1 MIEDLIDRLR
11 LLRTPGI
18 GPVTYRQLLM
28 RFGTPA
34 AALAAVPDLARR
46 GGGKV
51 PALSTVADAEREIA
65 RVDKLGAKFLALGQ
79 GLYPR
84 LLAELEDA
92 PPLLVA
98 KGILN
103 LLDRQS
109 VAIVGAR
116 NASAA
121 ACRFGRGLA
130 HDLGQ
135 QDLVV
140 VSGLARGIDSAAH
153 DGALASGTI
162 GVIAGGIDIFYPP
175 ENEARQKAISE
186 HGLVLA
192 EMPPGTEPRARHF
205 PYRNR
210 IIAGMSSGTVVV
222 EAAPRSGSLITA
234 RLAAEAGREVM
245 AVPGSPLD
253 PRAQGCNQLIRD
265 GATLVQNA
273 ADVVEAIRPSASQ
286 VKSVPA
292 HYEAAPRSGSLITA
306 RLAAEAGREVLAVPG
321 SPLDPRAQGCNQPIR
336 DGATLVQNAADV
348 IEVIRPYE
356 SRVQAAPSPF
366 EPAPEPMNGDDALGL
381 VEGLLG
387 PSPVPVD
394 EIIRLSGAPS
404 GAVQMALL
412 ELDLAGRLDRHAGG
426 KVSLRPA

>member
-1 MIEDLIDRLR
+1 

-18 GPVTYRQLLM
+18 GPVTYRQLIA
-28 RFGTPA
+28 RFGTPS

-46 GGGKV
+46 GGGKA
-51 PALSTVADAEREIA
+51 PALRSRDDAEREISKVEKFGA
-65 RVDKLGAKFLALGQ
+65 RFLALGQ

-92 PPLLVA
+92 PPLMIA
-98 KGILN
+98 KGDIG
-103 LLDRQS
+103 LLDKQA
-109 VAIVGAR
+109 VAMVGAR

-121 ACRFGRGLA
+121 ACRFARGLA

-135 QDLVV
+135 EGFVV

-153 DGALASGTI
+153 DGALETGTI
-162 GVIAGGIDIFYPP
+162 GVIAGGIDNFYPP
-175 ENEARQKAISE
+175 ENEPRQKALYE
-186 HGLVLA
+186 RGLVLA

-210 IIAGMSSGTVVV
+210 IIAGLSSGTVVV

-234 RLAAEAGREVM
+234 RLAGEAGREVM

-265 GATLVQNA
+265 GATLIQNA
-273 ADVVEAIRPSASQ
+273 ADVAEAVRPYQSTVRSTT
-286 VKSVPA
+286 A
-292 HYEAAPRSGSLITA
+292 HYEP
-306 RLAAEAGREVLAVPG
+306 AEE
-321 SPLDPRAQGCNQPIR
+321 
-336 DGATLVQNAADV
+336 
-348 IEVIRPYE
+348 
-356 SRVQAAPSPF
+356 
-366 EPAPEPMNGDDALGL
+366 MNGEDALGA

-404 GAVQMALL
+404 GSVQMALL
-412 ELDLAGRLDRHAGG
+412 ELDLAGRLDRHAGN
-426 KVSLRPA
+426 KVSLRPLDES